1 MTVRNCSPA
10 CLSLKDVWMGQLI
23 CFYSPNSTFF
33 ELQERGPTVWCDLSV
48 EEFWRWD
55 SATHPLWSGD
65 YNLFFPSLSLSKYAS
80 ELHSQF
86 TGSPIM
92 TWMLFHE
99 CSLLLK
105 KSLSLSQLWEYK
117 FSVKM
122 PPHDRDS
129 ACKTK
134 WLFHL
139 PT

>member
-1 MTVRNCSPA
+1 MSEWISLMTSWHVFTAQTQHFLNYKKEFP
-10 CLSLKDVWMGQLI
+10 LSGVTWVWKSSEDGILLLI
-23 CFYSPNSTFF
+23 LY
-33 ELQERGPTVWCDLSV
+33 EV
-48 EEFWRWD
+48 EITI
-55 SATHPLWSGD
+55 S
-65 YNLFFPSLSLSKYAS
+65 LFFPSLSLSKYAS

-86 TGSPIM
+86 IGSPIM